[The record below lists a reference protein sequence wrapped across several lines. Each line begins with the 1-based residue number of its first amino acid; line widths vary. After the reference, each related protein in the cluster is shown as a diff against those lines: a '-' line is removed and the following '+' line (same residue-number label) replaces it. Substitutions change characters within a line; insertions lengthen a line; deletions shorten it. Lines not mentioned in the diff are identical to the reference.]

1 MAGLIVST
9 TGLTFQEGTGLQFQT
24 ENGTAGLV
32 ISTATGGSSFLLLAD
47 ATSFLLLTTG
57 SDDKIILAN

>member
-1 MAGLIVST
+1 MAGLCDST

-24 ENGTAGLV
+24 EIGTAGLT
-32 ISTATGGSSFLLLAD
+32 ISTAVAGSSFLLLAD
-47 ATSFLLLTTG
+47 LTSYLLLTTG